1 MKKIIFLLFL
11 FSGKHALAQ
20 DNQDVYVTAD
30 NRPLHNHFSE
40 QAQGNVKGYVNYVN
54 SKAAR
59 HLFKNFTDANS
70 VQWVIDE
77 HENTAYFTRDGEFI
91 KVRYDMN
98 GRHISTRKT
107 YAANKLDRYV
117 AFLAKMDLDKDFSI
131 YGVTEVATDTGKV
144 YEIIL
149 QNKYYW
155 GVVKI
160 AEDNMGNLETLAEA
174 EVFLKV

>member
-1 MKKIIFLLFL
+1 MKKTCILFLLFWVET
-11 FSGKHALAQ
+11 AMAQ
-20 DNQDVYVTAD
+20 ENQQVYVAVN
-30 NRPLHNHFSE
+30 NRALYSASSE
-40 QAQGNVKGYVNYVN
+40 QSQGNVKGYVNYVN

-59 HLFKNFTDANS
+59 HLFKNFGDANS

-77 HENTAYFTRDGEFI
+77 QESTAYFTRAGEFI
-91 KVRYDMN
+91 KVRYDKD

-117 AFLAKMDLDKDFSI
+117 AFLAKKGLERDFSI
-131 YGVTEVATDTGKV
+131 YGVTEMSTDAGKI
-144 YEIIL
+144 YEVIL

-155 GVVKI
+155 GVVRI
-160 AEDNMGNLETLAEA
+160 AEDNQGYLERLAEA